1 MDLIETVDVSGLSI
15 GRDELLRKK
24 ESLMLRQVEQWNEK
38 VKNRRDKRE
47 IRMLNN

>member
-1 MDLIETVDVSGLSI
+1 MSGLSI

-24 ESLMLRQVEQWNEK
+24 ESLMMRQVDQWNDK
-38 VKNRRDKRE
+38 VKNRKDKRE